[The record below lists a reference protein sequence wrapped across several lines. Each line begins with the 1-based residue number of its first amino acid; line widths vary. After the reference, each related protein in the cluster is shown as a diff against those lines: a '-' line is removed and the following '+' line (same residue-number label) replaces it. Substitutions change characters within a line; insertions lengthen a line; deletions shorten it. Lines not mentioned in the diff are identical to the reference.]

1 MTATSTQPT
10 ISNQLGQL
18 FVTDTVWSATLT
30 KEGSDAISAIDWNG
44 EYLEVTFRRGSNS
57 SDPYAYTAKSIAVNE
72 LLETVRVVLSGAANV
87 VGDATA
93 TASVGSVY
101 NQLLKSNQLV
111 LVN

>member
-1 MTATSTQPT
+1 MTVTSTQPT
-10 ISNQLGQL
+10 ISNQLGEL
-18 FVTDTVWSATLT
+18 FVSDNVWSATLT

-44 EYLEVTFRRGSNS
+44 EYLEVTFRRGSNN
-57 SDPYAYTAKSIAVNE
+57 SDPYVYTAKTSAVE
-72 LLETVRVVLSGAANV
+72 AILDVVRVVLSGAPAI

>member
-1 MTATSTQPT
+1 MTVTSTQPT
-10 ISNQLGQL
+10 ISNQLGEL
-18 FVTDTVWSATLT
+18 FVSDNVWSATLT

-44 EYLEVTFRRGSNS
+44 EYLEVTFRRGSNN
-57 SDPYAYTAKSIAVNE
+57 SDPYVYSAKTSAVE
-72 LLETVRVVLSGAANV
+72 SLLGTVRAVLSGAPAI

>member
-1 MTATSTQPT
+1 MTVTSTQPT
-10 ISNQLGQL
+10 ISNQLGEL
-18 FVTDTVWSATLT
+18 FVSDDVWSATLT

-44 EYLEVTFRRGSNS
+44 EYLEVTFRRGSNN
-57 SDPYAYTAKSIAVNE
+57 SDPYVYTAKTSAVEAILNA
-72 LLETVRVVLSGAANV
+72 VRAVLSGASTI

-101 NQLLKSNQLV
+101 NQMLKSNQLV